1 VDSVQEG
8 ARGRVGDE
16 GEHRGRGNIS
26 SIKPTNSAES
36 SQCTASIYSGQT
48 IGGRMMKSRSQQNMR
63 IITRSVWSVP
73 DKEGPEGQSID
84 NSFKFTCDHSYPA
97 GWKCLGTSS
106 INSFILAATP
116 HAGRRL
122 RLRTL
127 C

>member
-1 VDSVQEG
+1 VESVQEG
-8 ARGRVGDE
+8 ARGRVGEE
-16 GEHRGRGNIS
+16 GEHRGRGNIG
-26 SIKPTNSAES
+26 SIETTSSAES
-36 SQCTASIYSGQT
+36 SQCTTSIYSGQT
-48 IGGRMMKSRSQQNMR
+48 MMKSRNQQNMR

-73 DKEGPEGQSID
+73 DKESPEGQSID
-84 NSFKFTCDHSYPA
+84 NSFKYTCDHSYPA

-106 INSFILAATP
+106 INSFMPAAMP